1 MACLGLDLV
10 AEGLGPGG
18 RWLRGRAD
26 PLKVLGRQK
35 GTLSTA
41 GLPVSPAGVLP
52 ASQPSNPSPERAGV
66 GWASD
71 SCFPAAWQSRP
82 TRV

>member
-1 MACLGLDLV
+1 MAAPQVGGDPSLSTLEEELRMACLGLDLV

-52 ASQPSNPSPERAGV
+52 ASQPS
-66 GWASD
+66 
-71 SCFPAAWQSRP
+71 
-82 TRV
+82 